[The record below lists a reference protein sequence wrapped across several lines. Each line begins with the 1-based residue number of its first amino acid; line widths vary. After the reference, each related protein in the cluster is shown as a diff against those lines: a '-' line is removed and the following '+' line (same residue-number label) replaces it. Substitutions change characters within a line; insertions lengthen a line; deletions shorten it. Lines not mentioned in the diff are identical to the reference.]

1 MKISD
6 KINMNFSGLKE
17 NGAINIV
24 ALGDSVT
31 HGAFAAN
38 EIDYESVYH
47 NVLKKKINKQRNYV
61 PVNVI
66 NSGIGGDTAQGALL
80 RLDRDVFKYM
90 PDLVIVCF
98 GLNDINNPLKDYI
111 FAMRDIFSRCKKNIE
126 ETIFLTPNMLNTYTA
141 ANTACENIQ
150 YSKLTAGRLRFW
162 VEQSV

>member
-1 MKISD
+1 
-6 KINMNFSGLKE
+6 MNFSGLKE